1 MSKVIHPTRR
11 FIRSAGLI
19 VALTVSLLALSGC
32 ATSSKISASNEIA
45 TARFAIRDAR
55 ASGAESHAFE
65 TLQKADALLAEA
77 EGLKGEEAER
87 KAEKAIAYA
96 QLSATVA
103 RRESALEQLRGAMHM
118 DLEAEAL
125 RVRTTEAVEE
135 RLQ

>member
-1 MSKVIHPTRR
+1 MSQIVHPTRR

-19 VALTVSLLALSGC
+19 VGLAVSLLALSGC

-103 RRESALEQLRGAMHM
+103 RRESALEQLRDATHM

-135 RLQ
+135 RLR